1 MWNLIKNALKI
12 KELRTR
18 IVFTL
23 FLFALFR
30 LGTFIPVPG
39 VNRDLLKEAIAQG
52 GLLSLIDIFAGGG
65 LSNFSIFALGVFPYI
80 NASIIIQLAGSIFP
94 KLEELMKEGGE
105 EGRRKIAVWTKY
117 LTFFLA
123 LIEAGAL
130 LITFTNQGYV
140 TAKGILSQATII
152 FTLIAGTYVLY
163 WLGEIITEKG
173 IGNGVSLIIFAGVI
187 SRIPVGIS
195 EIVRLYGKTG
205 GVTLTQI
212 IITVVGLLLILLA
225 ILYLYQ
231 SERRVPVQ
239 YAKRI
244 VGRKM
249 YGGQSTFIP
258 IRLIQSGILPI
269 IFASAFLT
277 FPATIGQFF
286 PGTWIDNVG
295 KALTTSNSLWYNLIF
310 FLLVV
315 FFVYFYTEISF
326 NPDELSE
333 NLKKWGGFIPGVRPG
348 EATKNYIAKII
359 NRVTFPSSILLGLI
373 AIVPNFFF
381 GATKISAFY
390 FGGTSILIII
400 GVALET
406 VQQIDAYVKMRHYEG
421 LLKWL

>member
-1 MWNLIKNALKI
+1 
-12 KELRTR
+12 
-18 IVFTL
+18 
-23 FLFALFR
+23 LFR

-80 NASIIIQLAGSIFP
+80 NASIIMQLAGSIFP

-105 EGRRKIAVWTKY
+105 EGRRKIAIWTKY

-140 TAKGILSQATII
+140 TAKGILSQATIV
-152 FTLIAGTYVLY
+152 FTLIAGTYVLF

-212 IITVVGLLLILLA
+212 IITIVGLLLILLA

-231 SERRVPVQ
+231 SERRIPVQ

-326 NPDELSE
+326 NPEELSE

-406 VQQIDAYVKMRHYEG
+406 VRQIDAYIKMRHYEG

>member
-1 MWNLIKNALKI
+1 
-12 KELRTR
+12 
-18 IVFTL
+18 
-23 FLFALFR
+23 

-123 LIEAGAL
+123 LIEASAL

-231 SERRVPVQ
+231 SERRIPVQ

>member
-80 NASIIIQLAGSIFP
+80 NASIIMQLAGSIFP

-421 LLKWL
+421 LLK

>member
-421 LLKWL
+421 LLK

>member
-18 IVFTL
+18 ILFTL
-23 FLFALFR
+23 FIFALFR

-80 NASIIIQLAGSIFP
+80 NASIIMQLAGSIFP

-105 EGRRKIAVWTKY
+105 EGRRKIAIWTKY

-140 TAKGILSQATII
+140 TAKGILSQATIV
-152 FTLIAGTYVLY
+152 FTLIAGTYVLF

-212 IITVVGLLLILLA
+212 IITIVGLLLILLA

-231 SERRVPVQ
+231 SERRIPVQ

-326 NPDELSE
+326 NPEELSE

-406 VQQIDAYVKMRHYEG
+406 VRQIDAYVKMRHYEG
-421 LLKWL
+421 LLK

>member
-1 MWNLIKNALKI
+1 
-12 KELRTR
+12 
-18 IVFTL
+18 
-23 FLFALFR
+23 
-30 LGTFIPVPG
+30 
-39 VNRDLLKEAIAQG
+39 
-52 GLLSLIDIFAGGG
+52 
-65 LSNFSIFALGVFPYI
+65 
-80 NASIIIQLAGSIFP
+80 
-94 KLEELMKEGGE
+94 
-105 EGRRKIAVWTKY
+105 
-117 LTFFLA
+117 
-123 LIEAGAL
+123 
-130 LITFTNQGYV
+130 
-140 TAKGILSQATII
+140 
-152 FTLIAGTYVLY
+152 
-163 WLGEIITEKG
+163 
-173 IGNGVSLIIFAGVI
+173 
-187 SRIPVGIS
+187 
-195 EIVRLYGKTG
+195 
-205 GVTLTQI
+205 
-212 IITVVGLLLILLA
+212 
-225 ILYLYQ
+225 
-231 SERRVPVQ
+231 
-239 YAKRI
+239 
-244 VGRKM
+244 M

>member
-18 IVFTL
+18 ILFTL
-23 FLFALFR
+23 FIFALFR

-80 NASIIIQLAGSIFP
+80 NASIIMQLAGSIFP

-105 EGRRKIAVWTKY
+105 EGRRKIAIWTKY

-140 TAKGILSQATII
+140 TAKGILSQATIV
-152 FTLIAGTYVLY
+152 FTLIAGTYVLF

-205 GVTLTQI
+205 GITLTQI
-212 IITVVGLLLILLA
+212 IITIVGLLLILLA

-231 SERRVPVQ
+231 SERRIPVQ

-326 NPDELSE
+326 NPEELSE

-406 VQQIDAYVKMRHYEG
+406 VRQIDAYVKMRHYEG
-421 LLKWL
+421 LLK